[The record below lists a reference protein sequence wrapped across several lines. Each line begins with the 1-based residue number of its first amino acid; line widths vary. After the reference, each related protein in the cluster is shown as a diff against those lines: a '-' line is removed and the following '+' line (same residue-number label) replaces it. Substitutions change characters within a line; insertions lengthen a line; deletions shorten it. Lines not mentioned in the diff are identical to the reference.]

1 MNSTLKP
8 QESMNAKCI
17 GFLFI
22 GNVPKQISAIPY
34 AILVVNVLILVLT
47 FPFTA
52 VLNTLVMFAVGK
64 KAQLRTVSNVALA
77 CLSATDA
84 MVGIFVQPMCIH
96 IEISSLL
103 KGELSGKT
111 GSCSTQI
118 VAKYAINFFCASSL
132 VHIALM
138 TAERY
143 MAIKHTYN
151 HSKVF
156 TKTRVLMASTAAWII
171 TATAHVLLYIDQ
183 SVFNPITSAFVG
195 AILVFIIFS
204 TVMVYLESRRHAKQI
219 AEQQVSLEARE
230 KFLKEKKALKVSTTI
245 VFILIICYLPIMTL
259 RVINFAFGVDKISS
273 ISTHVIFVSSVSL
286 ALINSFLNPL
296 IYSVRLRQFRVAII
310 EIILGKNYTRA
321 KNPGCQH

>member
-1 MNSTLKP
+1 
-8 QESMNAKCI
+8 
-17 GFLFI
+17 
-22 GNVPKQISAIPY
+22 
-34 AILVVNVLILVLT
+34 
-47 FPFTA
+47 
-52 VLNTLVMFAVGK
+52 MFAVGK

-84 MVGIFVQPMCIH
+84 MVGIFVQPMCIY

-103 KGELSGKT
+103 KGELSSKT

-118 VAKYAINFFCASSL
+118 VAKYVINFFCASSL
-132 VHIALM
+132 VHIVLM

-151 HSKVF
+151 YSKVF
-156 TKTRVLMASTAAWII
+156 TKTRVLMASTAAWFI

-183 SVFNPITSAFVG
+183 SAWFNPITSAFVG
-195 AILVFIIFS
+195 AILVFVIFS
-204 TVMVYLESRRHAKQI
+204 TVMVYLESRRHEKQI

-245 VFILIICYLPIMTL
+245 VFIFIICYLPIMTL
-259 RVINFAFGVDKISS
+259 RVINFAFGIDKISS
-273 ISTHVIFVSSVSL
+273 ISTHVIFVSSVSS

-296 IYSVRLRQFRVAII
+296 IYSVILRQFRVAII
-310 EIILGKNYTRA
+310 EIILGKNYSRA
-321 KNPGCQH
+321 EDLGCQH